1 MTEVFARFL
10 SPRRQR
16 PRMGIAVVL
25 GCLASCISCSS
36 NEVGEVRGQV
46 TVDGAPVDAGTIQF
60 KPSATPGARGAG
72 AAIKAGEFALA
83 PDAALT
89 PGSYSVVIQASEDT
103 GKILKDPQRGDVHIM
118 QSLAV
123 IDSPKEVEV
132 TSENAASLQLSFV
145 TK

>member
-16 PRMGIAVVL
+16 PCMGIAVVL
-25 GCLASCISCSS
+25 GWLASCLSSS

-46 TVDGAPVDAGTIQF
+46 TVDGAPVDTGTIQF

-103 GKILKDPQRGDVHIM
+103 GKILKDPQRGDVHVM